1 MATKKRTTFPATR
14 ATAMKA
20 ARAVTSA
27 ATRTT
32 AATRAPVTARA
43 PVKVGAKEK
52 KRAQLLL
59 ADIRDRDK
67 RVVRN
72 FYQMGRALVALRTP
86 ALYRA
91 LGYSSFEALL
101 RGEKL
106 MSRAQAYKLMNV
118 VEAYTPAQAVALGFE
133 RAYGLIEWARNAPTD
148 EPPASLADRNVEIG
162 GRPVSEASVRAIR
175 ADVRRLRAAL
185 AKPAAKK
192 RPRKP
197 DRALETAK
205 KAADH
210 LARALRTRDAENAR
224 VRPIRDAGRWRIEVI
239 LDVDDTL
246 ALLE

>member
-1 MATKKRTTFPATR
+1 MATKKRTMFPVTRRAASTVRAPATTKAVPR
-14 ATAMKA
+14 AAA
-20 ARAVTSA
+20 ARA
-27 ATRTT
+27 
-32 AATRAPVTARA
+32 PI
-43 PVKVGAKEK
+43 KVGAKEK
-52 KRAQLLL
+52 QRARALL

-72 FYQMGRALVALRTP
+72 FYQMGRALLSLRTP
-86 ALYRA
+86 ALYGA
-91 LGYSSFEALL
+91 LGYSSFDALL

-148 EPPASLADRNVEIG
+148 EPAASLADRNVEIG
-162 GRPVSEASVRAIR
+162 GRPVREASVRAIR

-185 AKPAAKK
+185 EKPAPKK
-192 RPRKP
+192 QPRRP
-197 DRALETAK
+197 DRALEAAN